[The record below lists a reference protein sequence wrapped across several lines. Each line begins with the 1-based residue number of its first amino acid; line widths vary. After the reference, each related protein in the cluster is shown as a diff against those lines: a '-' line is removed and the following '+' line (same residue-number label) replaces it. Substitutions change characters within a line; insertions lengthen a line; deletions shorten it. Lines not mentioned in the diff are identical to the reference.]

1 MTEPPFNAVAA
12 ALTLDLKADRRYGQ
26 DLLTEK
32 NLLQTQLEILFKRFN
47 IPKEEQFILRE
58 QAKNPQGTLHGL

>member
-12 ALTLDLKADRRYGQ
+12 ALTLDLKAARRYGQ

-32 NLLQTQLEILFKRFN
+32 NLLLTQLEILFKRFN
-47 IPKEEQFILRE
+47 IPKEEQAALRE
-58 QAKNPQGTLHGL
+58 QAKQGISDGL